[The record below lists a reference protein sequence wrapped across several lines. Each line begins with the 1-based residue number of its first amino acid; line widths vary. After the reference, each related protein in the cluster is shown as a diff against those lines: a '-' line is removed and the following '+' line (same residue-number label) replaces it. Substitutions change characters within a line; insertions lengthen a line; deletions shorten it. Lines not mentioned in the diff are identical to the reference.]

1 MIRRVVTISSSRRK
15 GCGVKSNSCNFLFF
29 LLYPHVLCCVY
40 DALYVK
46 NMLFLIKNLLDVE
59 KTSIFAQTNKMHRY
73 G

>member
-29 LLYPHVLCCVY
+29 LLYPYVLRCVY